1 MKLTGQFYSLSLS
14 ILILTG
20 CANTLEPAED
30 DLLSGEQ
37 ILVSTT
43 WREDAW
49 NDAYNGIW
57 IESTVHDDI
66 FVFRADK
73 TYEQE
78 IENTDFKR
86 EGTWQFANQNTELI
100 LSFIDPVRGPSDFVY
115 HVSILSPDTLQI
127 ASPGRHGPVTRRYLP
142 FSRR

>member
-1 MKLTGQFYSLSLS
+1 MNLTGQIYSFSIS

-20 CANTLEPAED
+20 CSSTLEPVED
-30 DLLSGEQ
+30 ELLSDEQ

-57 IESTVHDDI
+57 VESTVHDDI
-66 FVFRADK
+66 FVFNADK

-78 IENTDFKR
+78 ILDTDFKM

-100 LSFIDPVRGPSDFVY
+100 LSFMDPVRGPSDLVY

-142 FSRR
+142 YSER